1 MMSEFRDFELQ
12 SLGPSVAD
20 PRVLDRTV
28 KKHKTGDALAQ
39 IAITVVLMLAICA
52 VTFVLSMD
60 RAAAAALQDSEGTV
74 LSTSLAAI
82 LALAALAGVTLLAQ
96 ARRSRP
102 VPVPVRVRARRAPR
116 QD

>member
-1 MMSEFRDFELQ
+1 MSEFHDFELQ
-12 SLGPSVAD
+12 HLGPSVAD
-20 PRVLDRTV
+20 PRVLDRAV

-60 RAAAAALQDSEGTV
+60 RAAAATLQDSEGTV

-82 LALAALAGVTLLAQ
+82 IALVALAGATLAAQ
-96 ARRSRP
+96 ARRPQP